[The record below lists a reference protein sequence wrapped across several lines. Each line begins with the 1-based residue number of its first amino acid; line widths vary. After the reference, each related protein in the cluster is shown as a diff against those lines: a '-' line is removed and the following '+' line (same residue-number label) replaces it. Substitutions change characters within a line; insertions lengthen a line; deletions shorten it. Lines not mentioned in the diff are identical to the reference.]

1 MKKIFIVGR
10 LFRKVMSAQIP
21 ENIQA
26 VIVIVEFVVTVSL
39 MVYLIAKT
47 VKMFK
52 RLAERSI
59 LSV

>member
-1 MKKIFIVGR
+1 LKKIFIVGR

-52 RLAERSI
+52 RIAERSI

>member
-1 MKKIFIVGR
+1 
-10 LFRKVMSAQIP
+10 VMSAQIP

>member
-1 MKKIFIVGR
+1 LKKIFIVGR